1 MKILMVLMNEFT
13 HDLRVLKEGKSL
25 IESGHDVYLI
35 ALKDDYTPA
44 FEVIEGIHVFR
55 IHVKSR
61 TLLPKNYV
69 FWFFKYLE
77 FVKRAIHKGKM
88 LEPDIVHCHDL
99 NTLIIGAVLKK
110 RLKIPLVY
118 DSHELYLDR
127 NFSKPVHV
135 IWKAIERYGIRRA
148 DKVFVENPSR
158 GQILEERYGIHGT
171 IPLRNCQQLK
181 VYSRTDVLKKR
192 LTLDPD
198 EKIVLYQGIVTKARG
213 MDILLEMMNYLPDFV
228 HLVILGDG
236 VYLNVMKDSVKNNK
250 LKRVHLLGQISLS
263 DLPQYTASAD
273 IGISLIQNINDNHYY
288 ALSNKIFEYMSAG
301 LPVVFSD
308 FPEMRR
314 VITEEHVGFVVDET
328 NPEQA
333 AHAVMEILNNPD
345 LYNRMSINAIKAV
358 KEKYNWDKE
367 VRVLTNYYDS
377 LSK

>member
-25 IESGHDVYLI
+25 IDSDHDISLI
-35 ALKDDYTPA
+35 ALKDDCTPA
-44 FEVIEGIHVFR
+44 FEVTEGIHVFR
-55 IHVKSR
+55 IQVKSR
-61 TLLPKNYV
+61 TILPKNYV
-69 FWFFKYLE
+69 FWFLKYLE

-88 LEPDIVHCHDL
+88 LKPDVVHCHDL
-99 NTLIIGAVLKK
+99 NTLIIGAILKK

-127 NFSKPVHV
+127 NFPKPVHV

-158 GQILEERYGIHGT
+158 GQILEKRYGIHRT

-181 VYSRTDVLKKR
+181 VYSRTDILKKKLKLGQKER
-192 LTLDPD
+192 
-198 EKIVLYQGIVTKARG
+198 IVLYQGIVTKARG
-213 MDILLEMMNYLPDFV
+213 MDTLLEMMNFLPDFV

-236 VYLNVMKDSVKNNK
+236 AYLNVIKGYIENK
-250 LKRVHLLGQISLS
+250 KLRRIHLLGQIPLH
-263 DLPQYTASAD
+263 DLPSYTASAD
-273 IGISLIQNINDNHYY
+273 IGISLIQNINKNHYY

-314 VITEEHVGFVVDET
+314 VITEEHVGLVVDET

-345 LYNRMSINAIKAV
+345 LYKRMSRNAIKAV

-367 VRVLTNYYDS
+367 VQVLTDYYDS

>member
-181 VYSRTDVLKKR
+181 VYSRTDVLKRDSPSIQMK
-192 LTLDPD
+192 
-198 EKIVLYQGIVTKARG
+198 KLYCIRELSQRQGGWIYCWK
-213 MDILLEMMNYLPDFV
+213 
-228 HLVILGDG
+228 
-236 VYLNVMKDSVKNNK
+236 
-250 LKRVHLLGQISLS
+250 
-263 DLPQYTASAD
+263 
-273 IGISLIQNINDNHYY
+273 
-288 ALSNKIFEYMSAG
+288 
-301 LPVVFSD
+301 
-308 FPEMRR
+308 
-314 VITEEHVGFVVDET
+314 
-328 NPEQA
+328 
-333 AHAVMEILNNPD
+333 
-345 LYNRMSINAIKAV
+345 
-358 KEKYNWDKE
+358 
-367 VRVLTNYYDS
+367 
-377 LSK
+377 